1 MEKTVKITKKDFYG
15 ALIEL
20 VEGMETVGVYD
31 AKDVQEFLEKQ
42 VAQIDAKAA
51 KAKERAAKAKAEGD
65 ELTKAI
71 EDVITAEFQT
81 ADAITEQ
88 VDFENVTKSKV
99 VARLTK
105 LVAAGKVVKEQRK
118 VDDRKAMCYKFSGTD
133 ADAEAEDVAE
143 DEIEE

>member
-20 VEGMETVGVYD
+20 VEGMETVGAYD
-31 AKDVQEFLEKQ
+31 AKDVQEFLKKQ
-42 VAQIDAKAA
+42 VAQIDAKAV

-65 ELTKAI
+65 ELTKAV
-71 EDVITAEFQT
+71 EAVLTAEFQT

-88 VDFENVTKSKV
+88 VDFEDVTKSKV

-105 LVAAGKVVKEQRK
+105 LVAAGKIVKEQRK
-118 VDDRKAMCYKFSGTD
+118 VGDHKAMCYKLVG
-133 ADAEAEDVAE
+133 ADAETEDVVE

>member
-1 MEKTVKITKKDFYG
+1 MAETKITKKDFYG

-20 VEGMETVGVYD
+20 VEGMETVGAYD

-65 ELTKAI
+65 ELTKAV
-71 EDVITAEFQT
+71 EAVITGEFQT

-105 LVAAGKVVKEQRK
+105 LVDAEKIVKEQIKTEDGRK
-118 VDDRKAMCYKFSGTD
+118 VMAYRAKS
-133 ADAEAEDVAE
+133 ENE
-143 DEIEE
+143 

>member
-20 VEGMETVGVYD
+20 VKGMEKVGAYD
-31 AKDVQEFLEKQ
+31 AKDVKEFLEKQ

-51 KAKERAAKAKAEGD
+51 KAKERAAKVKEEGD
-65 ELTKAI
+65 ELTKAV
-71 EDVITAEFQT
+71 EAVITGEFQT

-88 VDFENVTKSKV
+88 VDFEDVTKSKV

-105 LVAAGKVVKEQRK
+105 LVNAEKIVKEQRK
-118 VDDRKAMCYKFSGTD
+118 VGEHKAMCYKLAGVEAD
-133 ADAEAEDVAE
+133 ADAEIE